1 MPRSMTGYGAAQ
13 ATGARLACE
22 IEIRAV
28 NARSL
33 KVSFR
38 TPSFLTAREP
48 DLEKLVRA
56 RLRRG
61 TVTCYVRIQLLA
73 AEDVIRVRPEVIEGL
88 EVEAGQLNRT
98 IHGPNFYREP
108 ADTIK
113 AALARLEQ
121 VQTELE
127 QSYVRWEELEAR
139 RGSFRG

>member
-1 MPRSMTGYGAAQ
+1 ERRRSRSRDAVAPAPAA
-13 ATGARLACE
+13 TPVTVKKRLSYHE
-22 IEIRAV
+22 Q
-28 NARSL
+28 
-33 KVSFR
+33 
-38 TPSFLTAREP
+38 RE
-48 DLEKLVRA
+48 LVA
-56 RLRRG
+56 L
-61 TVTCYVRIQLLA
+61 
-73 AEDVIRVRPEVIEGL
+73 PEVIEGL